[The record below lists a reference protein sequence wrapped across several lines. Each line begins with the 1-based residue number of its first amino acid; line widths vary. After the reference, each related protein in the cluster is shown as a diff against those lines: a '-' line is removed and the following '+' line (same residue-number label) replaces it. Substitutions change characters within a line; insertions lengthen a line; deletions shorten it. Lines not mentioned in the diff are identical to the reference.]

1 MMKGNEMFLY
11 QKKLQKAY
19 QDDVW
24 ELLCA
29 SDKEFVP
36 PLSERNSTTQQ
47 SFSGDEVNK
56 RGPVTYYQQ
65 MLQQEFILAVENEK
79 VIGFLSFIPDHSLQV
94 KGKEFECDYVST
106 IVVSSGFRG
115 HGIAWK
121 MYHTLFEN
129 RKGKNFAT
137 RTWSTNYSHIH
148 LLKKMGFE
156 LVALLPNER
165 GDGIDTVYY
174 FKEREL
180 SGYA

>member
-1 MMKGNEMFLY
+1 MFLY
-11 QKKLQKAY
+11 QKKLQKEY

-24 ELLCA
+24 EILCA

-47 SFSGDEVNK
+47 SFSGGEVNK
-56 RGPVTYYQQ
+56 REPVAYYQQ
-65 MLQQEFILAVENEK
+65 MLQQEFILAVEDEK
-79 VIGFLSFIPDHSLQV
+79 AVGFLSFIPDHFLQV
-94 KGKEFECDYVST
+94 EDKVFKCDYITTIIVSH
-106 IVVSSGFRG
+106 GFRG
-115 HGIAWK
+115 LGIAGK
-121 MYHTLFEN
+121 MYNALFIN
-129 RKGKNFAT
+129 RKGRNFAT

-148 LLKKMGFE
+148 LLKKIGFE

-180 SGYA
+180 SEDA